1 MRRDEQG
8 VTHVIE
14 YTLALTLFIM
24 LLHSFT
30 TTMEFRLGVDL
41 DRQDQR
47 YPAVRELRQRLALGR
62 R

>member
-47 YPAVRELRQRLALGR
+47 YPAVREVLG
-62 R
+62 